1 VSILRNLAS
10 GLRTLF
16 RKKQAE
22 QEMDEE
28 LRGYLDAAVKDKMH
42 GGMSQE
48 EALRAARVEMGSMDA
63 VKEEIR
69 SVGWEATL
77 ETFWQD
83 VRYGLRQLKRNR
95 GFTAAVLLTLALGIG
110 ANTAVFNLVNAVM
123 FKLLPVRDPQQ
134 LVLLCWRE
142 AGVSLDVAV
151 SGYGLY
157 DAKGRGVSAS
167 FAFPSVEQLRS
178 QRQVFSSVFG
188 FVPIGFDSAGPNV
201 SVDGQASMADGAM
214 VTGGYFSGLGVL
226 PVLGRMITDTD
237 VRESAPRVAV
247 ISYSYW
253 TRRFGRTPSAVG
265 KAIFVNGVAFTVVGV
280 APPEFFGVQPG
291 RAPDIWIPMIQ
302 EARIGPWGVSPP
314 QSREMWARPDWWWV
328 IVLAR
333 LQPGV
338 TEQQAL
344 VAAQVPFLRSAA
356 AVAKTPFKPA
366 EAPQVEFLPVS
377 RGLDT
382 LRWEYSQPLLVL
394 MTVVSLVLLIACANI
409 ATLLLARATARR
421 REIGVRLTL
430 GASRFRLIR
439 QLLTES
445 VLLSVI
451 GGAAGFLLA
460 HWGSRVLL
468 LLMSGGVQTVGLEI
482 RPDLAVLGFSA
493 GVSVLTGILFGLAPA
508 MRATGID
515 VASSLKETASGITGV
530 GGRLRLGKVLVIL
543 QVGLSLLLLV
553 VAGLFVR
560 TLTNLEKQDLGFNPN
575 NLLVFTLDPT
585 KSGYEGQH
593 ALDLFENVRLRL
605 RYLPGVQ
612 AVTLSGTG
620 LLTDWLGSGWPIS
633 TEGYQ
638 PKPGQGKSIEVQY
651 VGPDFCRTMD
661 VKLVLGRSIDDR
673 DTANSTKIAVV
684 DEGLA
689 HYFFGDS
696 NPVGRR
702 FSAGKTF
709 DPKKAIEIVG
719 VVRNFKYR
727 SLRSSDSRTAYLPYT
742 QAEGGVDAM
751 HFEVRSAGDPLA
763 LTSAVRA
770 AIREIDPNLA
780 LAEVKTQTQMM
791 TEALTQERL
800 LAKLCTFFGGLALA
814 LAAIGLYGLMAY
826 SVTRRTHEIGI
837 RMALGA
843 HRRQI
848 LYMVLQ
854 QSVVLVAAGTVVGLL
869 AAMATTRLI
878 RSELYG
884 LRPTDPLTLAL
895 AALFML
901 AVGAFATYLPALRA
915 TKVDPTVA
923 LRYE

>member
-1 VSILRNLAS
+1 MRS
-10 GLRTLF
+10 
-16 RKKQAE
+16 
-22 QEMDEE
+22 
-28 LRGYLDAAVKDKMH
+28 
-42 GGMSQE
+42 GMSYEQ
-48 EALRAARVEMGSMDA
+48 ALRAARVEMGSMDA

-77 ETFWQD
+77 ETLWQD
-83 VRYGLRQLKRNR
+83 LRYGLRQLKRNP
-95 GFTAAVLLTLALGIG
+95 GFTAAVVLTMALCIG
-110 ANTAVFNLVNAVM
+110 ANTAVFTLVNAVM

-134 LVLLCWRE
+134 LVLLSWRNP
-142 AGVSLDVAV
+142 GKSFDITT
-151 SGYGLY
+151 SGYGLD
-157 DAKGRGVSAS
+157 DAQGRHVSAS
-167 FAFPSVEQLRS
+167 FAFSLVDQLRA
-178 QRQVFSSVFG
+178 QKQAFSSVFG
-188 FVPIGFDSAGPNV
+188 FVPIGFGHEGLNA
-201 SVDGQASMADGAM
+201 SVDGEASMADGAM

-226 PVLGRMITDTD
+226 PALGRTITDTD
-237 VRESAPRVAV
+237 MRERAPRVAV
-247 ISYSYW
+247 ISYNYW
-253 TRRFGRTPSAVG
+253 TRRFGRNPTAVE
-265 KAIFVNGVAFTVVGV
+265 KAIFINGVAFTVVGV

-291 RAPDIWIPMIQ
+291 HAPDIWIPMTQ
-302 EARIGPWGVSPP
+302 EARIGPWGVAPKY
-314 QSREMWARPDWWWV
+314 SREMWTRPDYWWV
-328 IVLAR
+328 MVLAR

-344 VAAQVPFLRSAA
+344 MAAQVPFLRGAA
-356 AVAKTPFKPA
+356 AAAKTPFKPTD
-366 EAPQVEFLPVS
+366 APQVEFLPAS

-382 LRWEYSQPLLVL
+382 LRWQYSQPLLVL

-409 ATLLLARATARR
+409 ATLLLARAAARR
-421 REIGVRLTL
+421 REVGVRLTL
-430 GASRFRLIR
+430 GASRFRLVR

-445 VLLSVI
+445 ILLSVI

-482 RPDLAVLGFSA
+482 RPDLAVLGFCA

-508 MRATGID
+508 MRSTGID

-553 VAGLFVR
+553 AAGLFVR
-560 TLTNLEKQDLGFNPN
+560 TLTNLEKQDLGFNPK

-585 KSGYEGQH
+585 KSGYEGQR
-593 ALDLFENVRLRL
+593 ALDLYENVRTRL

-612 AVTLSGTG
+612 AVTLSGSG
-620 LLTDWLGSGWPIS
+620 LLTGLGGDWPIS
-633 TEGYQ
+633 PEGYQ
-638 PKPGQGKSIEVQY
+638 PKPGQGRRIEGQS

-661 VKLVLGRSIDDR
+661 IELMLGRSIDDR
-673 DTANSTKIAVV
+673 DTASSPKVAVV
-684 DEGLA
+684 DESLA

-702 FSAGKTF
+702 FSEGETF
-709 DPKKAIEIVG
+709 DPKKSMEIVG

-727 SLRSSDSRTAYLPYT
+727 SLRSADSRTVYLPFT
-742 QAEGGVDAM
+742 QAEWGVGAM

-780 LAEVKTQTQMM
+780 LAEVTTQTQMM
-791 TEALTQERL
+791 AEALTQERL
-800 LAKLCTFFGGLALA
+800 LAKLCTFFGALALG

-854 QSVVLVAAGTVVGLL
+854 QSLVLVAAGTVAGLL
-869 AAMATTRLI
+869 AAIATTRLI

-884 LRPTDPLTLAL
+884 LGPTDPLTLAL

-915 TKVDPTVA
+915 TKVDPMVA

>member
-1 VSILRNLAS
+1 MFRLQSVVAGIRA
-10 GLRTLF
+10 LF
-16 RKKQAE
+16 RKQQVE

-28 LRGYLDAAVKDKMH
+28 LRGYLEADVKEKMRS
-42 GGMSQE
+42 GMSYEQ
-48 EALRAARVEMGSMDA
+48 ALRAARVEMGSMDA

-69 SVGWEATL
+69 STGWEATV
-77 ETFWQD
+77 ETLWQD
-83 VRYGLRQLKRNR
+83 LRYGLRQLKRNP
-95 GFTAAVLLTLALGIG
+95 GFTAAVLLTLALSIG
-110 ANTAVFNLVNAVM
+110 ANTAVFTLVNAVM

-134 LVLLCWRE
+134 LVLLSWWNP
-142 AGVSLDVAV
+142 GKSFSVTT
-151 SGYGLY
+151 SGYGLS
-157 DAKGRGVSAS
+157 DAQGRGVRAS
-167 FAFPSVEQLRS
+167 FALPFVEQLRS

-188 FVPIGFDSAGPNV
+188 FVPIGFSRESLNA

-214 VTGGYFSGLGVL
+214 VTGDYFSGLGVL

-253 TRRFGRTPSAVG
+253 TRRFGRPPSAVG
-265 KAIFVNGVAFTVVGV
+265 KAIFIDGVPFTVVGV

-291 RAPDIWIPMIQ
+291 HAPDIWIPLIQ
-302 EARIGPWGVSPP
+302 EARIGPWGAAPP
-314 QSREMWARPDWWWV
+314 HSREMWTRPDWWWV
-328 IVLAR
+328 MVLAR

-356 AVAKTPFKPA
+356 AAAKTPFKPT
-366 EAPQVEFLPVS
+366 EAPQVEFLPAS

-382 LRWEYSQPLLVL
+382 LRWQYSRPLLVL

-409 ATLLLARATARR
+409 ATLLLARAAARR

-430 GASRFRLIR
+430 GASRFRLVR

-445 VLLSVI
+445 LLLSVI

-468 LLMSGGVQTVGLEI
+468 LLISGGVQTVGLEI
-482 RPDLAVLGFSA
+482 RPDLAVLGFCA

-508 MRATGID
+508 MRAAGID

-553 VAGLFVR
+553 AAGLFLR
-560 TLTNLEKQDLGFNPN
+560 TLANLEKQDLGFNPK

-585 KSGYEGQH
+585 RSGYEGPR
-593 ALDLFENVRLRL
+593 ALDLYENVRTRL

-612 AVTLSGTG
+612 AVTLSGSG
-620 LLTDWLGSGWPIS
+620 LLTGLGGDWSIS
-633 TEGYQ
+633 PEGYQ
-638 PKPGQGKSIEVQY
+638 PKPGQGRRIEAQY

-661 VKLVLGRSIDDR
+661 VKLTLGRSIEDR
-673 DTANSTKIAVV
+673 DTASSPKVAVV
-684 DEGLA
+684 DESLA

-702 FSAGKTF
+702 FSEGETF
-709 DPKKAIEIVG
+709 DPKKSTEIVG

-727 SLRSSDSRTAYLPYT
+727 NLRSADSRTVYLPYT
-742 QAEGGVDAM
+742 QAEWGVGAM

-780 LAEVKTQTQMM
+780 LAEVTTQTQMM
-791 TEALTQERL
+791 AEALTQERL

-854 QSVVLVAAGTVVGLL
+854 QSVVLVAVGTVVGLL
-869 AAMATTRLI
+869 AAIATTRLI

-884 LRPTDPLTLAL
+884 LGPTDPLTLAL

-901 AVGAFATYLPALRA
+901 AVGAFSTYLPALRA
-915 TKVDPTVA
+915 TKVDPMVA